1 MQRNAAEKLDQL
13 ARLIRAKSRN
23 EVIMNAIE
31 EYTDKMMNTKIVEMR
46 EISVDEA
53 VKLIDK

>member
-1 MQRNAAEKLDQL
+1 MHRNAAEKLDQL
-13 ARLIRAKSRN
+13 ARLLHAKSRN
-23 EVIMNAIE
+23 EVIRNAIE